1 VYSKKT
7 VGIRGDLDNIYEF
20 KITITMSNK
29 STTIMKIS
37 LRLYNKFYSELTIE
51 QQDKVLD
58 IYYDF
63 Y

>member
-1 VYSKKT
+1 
-7 VGIRGDLDNIYEF
+7 
-20 KITITMSNK
+20 MSNK

-37 LRLYNKFYSELTIE
+37 LRLFNKFYSELTME